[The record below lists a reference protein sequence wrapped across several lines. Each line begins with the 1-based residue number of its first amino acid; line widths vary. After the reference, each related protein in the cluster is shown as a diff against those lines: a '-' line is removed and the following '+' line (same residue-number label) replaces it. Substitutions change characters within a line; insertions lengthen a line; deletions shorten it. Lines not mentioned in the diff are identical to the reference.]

1 MHSFLHRGFVGTG
14 AWAWEGEHHPGSK
27 AIAPDAL
34 SPRTPPPRAGP
45 NKTSAEERAECALA
59 VRPQML
65 TITLEESD
73 CFAAWISVSDVP
85 GLEPKLVDGKGELC
99 HSTNSTSTPSEI
111 QSKPPNSTPL

>member
-1 MHSFLHRGFVGTG
+1 MGLGGRTSRP
-14 AWAWEGEHHPGSK
+14 GE

-34 SPRTPPPRAGP
+34 SLRPLPPRAGP
-45 NKTSAEERAECALA
+45 KASAEERAKCALA

-99 HSTNSTSTPSEI
+99 HCRNSTSTPSEI